1 MPAKEMCKTSDRR
14 MAGIVVVVVV
24 IIAVIIIVFLIMR
37 MRGVQPFK
45 RVSHSKPIRSPLGLV
60 EDTPT
65 TPKVLPASLWDAP
78 TRVPNGE
85 TKDTFTTRTQRRHA
99 TKVERVRESG
109 YTVDV
114 EESEERSES
123 EESSVQ
129 SAADRLR
136 EDADSKYQLADSDDD
151 EDPPATRR
159 PASRHQEERK
169 ETVTSIKGETIW
181 DLFTP
186 KEDTM
191 REYGVTQEEMDG
203 LVEQYRKEHS
213 YEVEKAP
220 TTVNFSVE
228 KWERATDA
236 TQDSMRNLTVAR
248 KPYEDGLIDALYK
261 EGDV

>member
-60 EDTPT
+60 EDTP
-65 TPKVLPASLWDAP
+65 KVLPPSLWDAP
-78 TRVPNGE
+78 TRVPSGE
-85 TKDTFTTRTQRRHA
+85 TKDTFATRTQRRHA

-129 SAADRLR
+129 SATDRLR

-151 EDPPATRR
+151 EEDESPPATRR